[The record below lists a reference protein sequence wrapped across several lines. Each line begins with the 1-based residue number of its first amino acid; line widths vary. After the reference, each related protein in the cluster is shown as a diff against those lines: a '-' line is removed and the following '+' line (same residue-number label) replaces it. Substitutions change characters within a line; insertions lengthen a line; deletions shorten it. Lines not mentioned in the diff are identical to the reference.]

1 MYLRKIIALQIFLII
16 LLFPNIPAQPIL
28 SQSSP
33 SLYDGSTHYVGGQG
47 PGNYT
52 TIAQAITNAT
62 DGDTIYIYPG
72 IYKEI
77 LSLNKELS
85 LIGHDVETT
94 KIQSNATTLTINAD
108 HCSINHLTISGGSA
122 GITITSAQYTA
133 ITDAHITGCTRGIAI
148 EALLFTPSLTNIQ
161 NNRFTNNDYGIATKA
176 ALINI
181 YHNTFSN
188 NNRGIDHSGILC
200 NIGLNRIENG
210 TDGVK
215 IGGYLNNIGRNAI
228 NHNSIGILCFGHG
241 NNIHHNN
248 FISNQDNSYL
258 ETAFVNRFL
267 NNYWTKPRIAPY
279 PIRGVIPVPGGNE
292 IVYYDFDPFPR
303 VLPNTIP

>member
-1 MYLRKIIALQIFLII
+1 MYLRKLLTLQIFLII
-16 LLFPNIPAQPIL
+16 LLFTSISAQPIP
-28 SQSSP
+28 QQTT
-33 SLYDGSTHYVGGQG
+33 LYLINGTTHYVGGQG

-77 LSLNKELS
+77 LILNKELS
-85 LIGHDVETT
+85 LIGHDMETT

-108 HCSINHLTISGGSA
+108 HCSLNHLTISGGSE
-122 GITITSAQYTA
+122 GIHLTTAQYTS
-133 ITDAHITGCTRGIAI
+133 ITDNHITGCTRGLVI
-148 EALLFTPSLTNIQ
+148 EALLFTPSLTNIRD
-161 NNRFTNNDYGIATKA
+161 NRFTNNDYGITTKA

-188 NNRGIDHSGILC
+188 NNRGIDHNGILC

-210 TDGVK
+210 TDGLK
-215 IGGYLNNIGRNAI
+215 IGGHINNVGRNAI
-228 NHNSIGILCFGHG
+228 NHNSVGILCFGHS